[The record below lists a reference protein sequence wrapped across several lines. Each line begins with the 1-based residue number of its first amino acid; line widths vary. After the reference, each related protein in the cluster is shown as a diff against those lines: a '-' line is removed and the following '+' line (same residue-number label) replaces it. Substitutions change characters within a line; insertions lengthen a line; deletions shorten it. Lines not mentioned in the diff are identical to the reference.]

1 MLVQIMNKLVVSIE
15 FTSNHNRILRISLDS
30 KLKKTTNTIMLSG
43 DDMICYLLFPEV
55 SFCCVDKWRKQD
67 HVGVQTVLRYGHR
80 VFSFLNHFPTLSMF
94 FCFALF
100 FGFFV
105 FFFFFCFFLLGL
117 CLKTVIGGRG
127 I

>member
-1 MLVQIMNKLVVSIE
+1 MNKLVVSIE

-30 KLKKTTNTIMLSG
+30 KLKKKTTNTIMLSG

-100 FGFFV
+100 WGVFCLFVCFLLFLVGFV
-105 FFFFFCFFLLGL
+105 FE
-117 CLKTVIGGRG
+117 TVIGGRG